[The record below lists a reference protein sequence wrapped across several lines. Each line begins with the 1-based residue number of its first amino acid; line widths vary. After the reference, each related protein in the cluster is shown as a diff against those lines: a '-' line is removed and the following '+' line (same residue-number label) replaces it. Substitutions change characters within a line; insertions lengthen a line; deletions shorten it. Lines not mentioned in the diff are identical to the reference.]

1 MNFVDNLDKSQDSS
15 EVFVFSSHEEFHYL
29 QKLRRYS
36 GDPEYAFLSIT
47 WDVNDLYDF
56 LQETTSN
63 VIQNPRGSY
72 MIVFVS
78 PADQSDEDLE
88 NILRIIWERYGIL
101 NIYIKMPCSS
111 RSKQAF
117 RYSPFQFN
125 DYKWGVLRSFIID
138 EALTDSRQFR
148 NSIWNFHGYPI
159 HVSMFARKPTAV
171 LVLPK
176 AIKESSIYKILSR
189 SGGYGGVDGM
199 ILAMIADYLNFTVI
213 IVTPAADRKYG
224 FVARNGT
231 IVGSL
236 GDVVNHKVAV
246 SFNGRYLSVYGTD
259 GYEFTTPVTN
269 DLLCL
274 IVPKA
279 EKIPQWLITFHCFTV
294 EAWIGIFGLY
304 VLVSMYWYSMKHINI
319 TGYQVK
325 NHGQHC
331 SDAFFDVLT
340 LFISIPFRKISLS
353 NQRIFV
359 AFCMMFNIIFASCFQ
374 GSLYN
379 SYSNTLHFRDINTLE
394 ELDKSG
400 IQIVTSSTGLIA
412 MFGNDTNPIIQ
423 RLKDKI
429 FVYNMSSSMDTA
441 ANSRNLAAFERKNDA
456 KMRIKTDYTRV
467 SDGVE
472 MLHVMNECPWS
483 YYLTYIVPRGSPYLP
498 VFDML
503 ITTFREAGLISK
515 WNRDTNYAYILEKR
529 VPPTM
534 ASDILEPFTL
544 TDLQT
549 AFFLLSFGLGIAML
563 VFLVEYVLYQINVP
577 HKYLN
582 GKYS

>member
-1 MNFVDNLDKSQDSS
+1 MNFEYNLDKSQDSS
-15 EVFVFSSHEEFHYL
+15 EVFMFSSHEEFHYL

-47 WDVNDLYDF
+47 WDVEDLYDF

-63 VIQNPRGSY
+63 MIENPRGSY

-88 NILRIIWERYGIL
+88 NIFRIIWERYGIL

-125 DYKWGVLRSFIID
+125 DDKWGVLGSFI
-138 EALTDSRQFR
+138 TDSRQFR

-159 HVSMFARKPTAV
+159 HVSMFARKPSAV

-189 SGGYGGVDGM
+189 SGGFGGVDGM
-199 ILAMIADYLNFTVI
+199 VLAMIADYLNFTVT
-213 IVTPAADRKYG
+213 IVTPPADREYG

-259 GYEFTTPVTN
+259 GYEFVTPVTN

-304 VLVSMYWYSMKHINI
+304 VLVSMYWYTIKHINI
-319 TGYQVK
+319 TGY
-325 NHGQHC
+325 
-331 SDAFFDVLT
+331 
-340 LFISIPFRKISLS
+340 
-353 NQRIFV
+353 
-359 AFCMMFNIIFASCFQ
+359 Q

-379 SYSNTLHFRDINTLE
+379 SYSNTLYFRDINTLE

-400 IQIVTSSTGLIA
+400 MQIVTPSTNFIA
-412 MFGNDTNPIIQ
+412 MFGNDTNPIMQ
-423 RLKDKI
+423 RLKNKI
-429 FVYNMSSSMDTA
+429 LLYNMSSSLNIA
-441 ANSRNLAAFERKNDA
+441 ANSRNLAAFKLKNDA
-456 KMRIKTDYTRV
+456 KMIIKTDYTRV
-467 SDGVE
+467 SDGME
-472 MLHVMNECPWS
+472 MLHVTNECPWS
-483 YYLTYIVPRGSPYLP
+483 YYLAYIVPRGSPYLP

-503 ITTFREAGLISK
+503 ITTFREAGLINK
-515 WNRDTNYAYILEKR
+515 WSLDTTDAFILEKR

-534 ASDILEPFTL
+534 ASDILKPFTL
-544 TDLQT
+544 TDMQT
-549 AFFLLSFGLGIAML
+549 AFFLLSFGLAIAML